1 MKARNNCRTR
11 HAAKG
16 FHRRLTMSFACAAL
30 LLGTA
35 PLYADEQGAIETPV
49 ELMNPSER
57 AHIERLLSEE
67 LQQVANRKTW
77 FEGQTQPL
85 HIVAT
90 FDLRTG
96 QVLID
101 IGAQYGPKSA
111 TAEMEDL
118 QGYLSATTE
127 QLLSHRVP
135 YHGIKLIFGG
145 KDMYY
150 FHPEQWR
157 APRPLPL
164 RQTSAQSSGDVLSV

>member
-1 MKARNNCRTR
+1 M
-11 HAAKG
+11 
-16 FHRRLTMSFACAAL
+16 MSFACAAL

-35 PLYADEQGAIETPV
+35 PLYANGQGAIETPV

-57 AHIERLLSEE
+57 AHIEHLLSEE
-67 LQQVANRKTW
+67 LQQVANRKAW

-90 FDLRTG
+90 FDLQTG
-96 QVLID
+96 RVLVD
-101 IGAQYGPKSA
+101 IGAHYGPVSDGA
-111 TAEMEDL
+111 AMEDL
-118 QGYLSATTE
+118 QGELFEATR
-127 QLLSHRVP
+127 QLLENLAP
-135 YHGIKLIFGG
+135 FEGITLVFGG
-145 KDMYY
+145 RDMYY